1 MDKVTHKVSKSEI
14 DYGIISLRVK
24 DGTRG
29 FFKDLP
35 DRFTVY
41 VKGEKIT
48 KRRISA
54 KKIWIG
60 FSQMEKFIPNSTAT
74 LSKKNNDIIF
84 E

>member
-1 MDKVTHKVSKSEI
+1 MSKSEI
-14 DYGIISLRVK
+14 EYGIISLRVR
-24 DGTRG
+24 DGTNA

-35 DRFTVY
+35 ERFTIY

-60 FSQMEKFIPNSTAT
+60 FSQMEKFKPNSSAT
-74 LSKKNNDIIF
+74 LSKKNNDIIL